1 MTNNFQAISDFLTE
15 QFSSL
20 NDDDGSVQADIFYN
34 VVLIGRKKDNP
45 LVIGKVKSYTINTI
59 YDLDAYQQEIITICD
74 ALKVRAYISVN
85 GKSHKQATLNA
96 LVKYT
101 NNIAQDCFNNS
112 RGIYDSVVAEF
123 VDREKQLWIIDVDKD
138 DSFDKSVDELTDL
151 YIKTIESCK
160 PYKKIVTVIPTKSGK
175 HIITH
180 PFDSSDFY
188 LKIGELVKLG
198 SNLIK
203 KNDVTLLYE
212 NT

>member
-1 MTNNFQAISDFLTE
+1 MTNNFQAICDFLTE

-20 NDDDGSVQADIFYN
+20 YGDDYSAKDDIFYN
-34 VVLIGRKKDNP
+34 VALIGRKKDNA
-45 LVIGKVKSYTINTI
+45 LVDGKVKSYTINDI
-59 YDLDAYQQEIITICD
+59 SDLDKYKQEIITICD

-85 GKSHKQATLNA
+85 YKSHKQVTLDAMVEYAND
-96 LVKYT
+96 
-101 NNIAQDCFNNS
+101 IAQDCFNNS
-112 RGIYDSVVAEF
+112 RGIYDSVVAKF
-123 VDREKQLWIIDVDKD
+123 VDRKKQLWIIDVDKD
-138 DSFDKSVDELTDL
+138 DSFDKSVDELTEL

-175 HIITH
+175 HIIAH

-188 LKIGELVKLG
+188 LKIGDLVKLG

>member
-1 MTNNFQAISDFLTE
+1 MTNNFQVIRDFLIE
-15 QFSSL
+15 QFSYLSGCVYSTKV
-20 NDDDGSVQADIFYN
+20 DAFYN

-59 YDLDAYQQEIITICD
+59 YDLDTYQQEIIAICD

-85 GKSHKQATLNA
+85 YKSHKQVTLDA
-96 LVKYT
+96 MVEYT

-112 RGIYDSVVAEF
+112 RGIYDSAVAKF
-123 VDREKQLWIIDVDKD
+123 VDRSKQLWIIDVDKD

-160 PYKKIVTVIPTKSGK
+160 PYKKIVTVIQTKSGK

-198 SNLIK
+198 SDLIK
-203 KNDVTLLYE
+203 KNDMTLLYE

>member
-1 MTNNFQAISDFLTE
+1 MTDNFQAISDFLTE

-20 NDDDGSVQADIFYN
+20 YSDDCSVKDDIFYN
-34 VVLIGRKKDNP
+34 VALIGRKKDNA
-45 LVIGKVKSYTINTI
+45 LVDGKVKSYTINDVC
-59 YDLDAYQQEIITICD
+59 DLDKYKQEIITICD

-85 GKSHKQATLNA
+85 YKSHRQVA
-96 LVKYT
+96 LKVMVE
-101 NNIAQDCFNNS
+101 IANYNLQDYFKSS
-112 RGIYDSVVAEF
+112 RGLYDSAVAQF
-123 VDREKQLWIIDVDKD
+123 VDSKKQLWIIDVDKD
-138 DSFDKSVDELTDL
+138 DSLNKSVDELTDL

-180 PFDSSDFY
+180 PFDASEFY
-188 LKIGELVKLG
+188 LKIDELVKLG

>member
-15 QFSSL
+15 QFSYL
-20 NDDDGSVQADIFYN
+20 YGDDSSVKDDIFYN
-34 VVLIGRKKDNP
+34 VALIGRKKDNA
-45 LVIGKVKSYTINTI
+45 LVDGKVKSYTINDVC
-59 YDLDAYQQEIITICD
+59 DLDKYKQEIITICD

-85 GKSHKQATLNA
+85 YKSHRQVA
-96 LVKYT
+96 LKVMVE
-101 NNIAQDCFNNS
+101 IANYNLQDYFKSS
-112 RGIYDSVVAEF
+112 RGLYDSVVAKF
-123 VDREKQLWIIDVDKD
+123 VDHKNQLWIIDVDKD
-138 DSFDKSVDELTDL
+138 DSFGKSVDELTDL

-180 PFDSSDFY
+180 PFDASEFY
-188 LKIGELVKLG
+188 LKIGDLVKLG

>member
-20 NDDDGSVQADIFYN
+20 NGDDCLVKDDIFYN
-34 VVLIGRKKDNP
+34 VALIGRKKDNA
-45 LVIGKVKSYTINTI
+45 LVDGKVKSYTINDI
-59 YDLDAYQQEIITICD
+59 SDLDKYKQEIITICD

-85 GKSHKQATLNA
+85 YKSHKQVTLDAMVEYAND
-96 LVKYT
+96 
-101 NNIAQDCFNNS
+101 IAQDCFNNS
-112 RGIYDSVVAEF
+112 RGIYDSVVAKF
-123 VDREKQLWIIDVDKD
+123 ADRKKQLWIIDVDKD
-138 DSFDKSVDELTDL
+138 DSFGKSVDELTDL
-151 YIKTIESCK
+151 CIKTIESCK

-180 PFDSSDFY
+180 PFDASEFY

-203 KNDVTLLYE
+203 KNDMTLLYE
-212 NT
+212 NI

>member
-1 MTNNFQAISDFLTE
+1 MTNNFQVIRDFLIE
-15 QFSSL
+15 QFSYLSGCVHSTKV
-20 NDDDGSVQADIFYN
+20 DAFYN

-59 YDLDAYQQEIITICD
+59 YDLDTYQQEIITICD

-85 GKSHKQATLNA
+85 YKSHKQVTLDAMVEYAND
-96 LVKYT
+96 
-101 NNIAQDCFNNS
+101 IAQDCFNNS
-112 RGIYDSVVAEF
+112 RGIYDSVVAQF
-123 VDREKQLWIIDVDKD
+123 VDRSKQLWIIDVDKD

-175 HIITH
+175 HIIAH

-188 LKIGELVKLG
+188 LKIGDLVKLG

-203 KNDVTLLYE
+203 KNDMTLLYE
-212 NT
+212 NI

>member
-1 MTNNFQAISDFLTE
+1 MTNNFQVIRDFLE
-15 QFSSL
+15 NQFSRVS
-20 NDDDGSVQADIFYN
+20 NCEHSAKVDTFYN

-45 LVIGKVKSYTINTI
+45 LVMNKVKSYTINTI
-59 YDLDAYQQEIITICD
+59 YDLDDYQQEIITICD

-85 GKSHKQATLNA
+85 YKSHKQVTLNA
-96 LVKYT
+96 MVEYA
-101 NNIAQDCFNNS
+101 NDIAQDCFNSS
-112 RGIYDSVVAEF
+112 RGIYDSSVAKF

-160 PYKKIVTVIPTKSGK
+160 PYKKIVAVIPTKSGK

-188 LKIGELVKLG
+188 LKIGDLVKLG

-203 KNDVTLLYE
+203 KNDMTLLYE
-212 NT
+212 NI

>member
-1 MTNNFQAISDFLTE
+1 MTDNFQAISDFLTE

-20 NDDDGSVQADIFYN
+20 YSYDCSVKDDIFYN
-34 VVLIGRKKDNP
+34 VALIGRKKDNA
-45 LVIGKVKSYTINTI
+45 LVDGKVKSYTIDTI
-59 YDLDAYQQEIITICD
+59 CDLDKYKQEIITICD

-85 GKSHKQATLNA
+85 YKSHRQVA
-96 LVKYT
+96 LKAMVE
-101 NNIAQDCFNNS
+101 IANYSLQDYFKSS
-112 RGIYDSVVAEF
+112 RGLYDSVVAKF
-123 VDREKQLWIIDVDKD
+123 VDHKKQLWIIDVDKD
-138 DSFDKSVDELTDL
+138 DSFCKSVDELTDL

-180 PFDSSDFY
+180 SFDASEFY

>member
-20 NDDDGSVQADIFYN
+20 YSDDSSVKDDIFYN
-34 VVLIGRKKDNP
+34 VELIGRKKDNA
-45 LVIGKVKSYTINTI
+45 LVDGKVKSYTINDVC
-59 YDLDAYQQEIITICD
+59 DLDKYKQEIITICD

-85 GKSHKQATLNA
+85 YKSHRQVA
-96 LVKYT
+96 LKAMVE
-101 NNIAQDCFNNS
+101 IANYSLQDYFKSS
-112 RGIYDSVVAEF
+112 RGLYDSVVAQF
-123 VDREKQLWIIDVDKD
+123 VDHKKQLWIIDVDKD
-138 DSFDKSVDELTDL
+138 DSLNKSVDELTDL

-175 HIITH
+175 HIVTH

-203 KNDVTLLYE
+203 KNDMTLLYE

>member
-20 NDDDGSVQADIFYN
+20 NGDDGLVQADTFYN
-34 VVLIGRKKDNP
+34 VVLIGRKKDNA
-45 LVIGKVKSYTINTI
+45 LVDGKVKSYTINDI
-59 YDLDAYQQEIITICD
+59 SDLDKYKQEIITICD

-85 GKSHKQATLNA
+85 YKSHKQVTLDAMVEYAND
-96 LVKYT
+96 
-101 NNIAQDCFNNS
+101 IAQDCFNNS
-112 RGIYDSVVAEF
+112 RGIYDSVVAKF
-123 VDREKQLWIIDVDKD
+123 ADRKKQLWIIDVDKD
-138 DSFDKSVDELTDL
+138 DSFGKSVDELTDL
-151 YIKTIESCK
+151 YIKTTESCK

-180 PFDSSDFY
+180 PFDASEFY

-203 KNDVTLLYE
+203 KNDMTLLYE
-212 NT
+212 NI

>member
-15 QFSSL
+15 QFSYLYS
-20 NDDDGSVQADIFYN
+20 DDSSVKDDIFYN
-34 VVLIGRKKDNP
+34 VELIGRKKDNA
-45 LVIGKVKSYTINTI
+45 LVDGKVKSYTINDVC
-59 YDLDAYQQEIITICD
+59 DLDKYKQEIITICD

-85 GKSHKQATLNA
+85 GKSHKQVTLNA

-112 RGIYDSVVAEF
+112 RGIYDSAVAQF
-123 VDREKQLWIIDVDKD
+123 SDSKKQLWIIDVDKD
-138 DSFDKSVDELTDL
+138 DSLNKSVDELTDL

-175 HIITH
+175 HIVTH
-180 PFDSSDFY
+180 PFDSSEFY
-188 LKIGELVKLG
+188 LKMGELAKLG

>member
-1 MTNNFQAISDFLTE
+1 MTNNFEIIRDFLIT
-15 QFSSL
+15 QFSRLS
-20 NDDDGSVQADIFYN
+20 NCEYSAKVDTFYN

-85 GKSHKQATLNA
+85 GKSHKQVTLNA
-96 LVKYT
+96 MVEYT
-101 NNIAQDCFNNS
+101 NNIAQDRFNNS
-112 RGIYDSVVAEF
+112 RGIYDSAVAKF
-123 VDREKQLWIIDVDKD
+123 ADHSKQLWIIDVDKH
-138 DSFDKSVDELTDL
+138 DSFNKSVDELTDL

-160 PYKKIVTVIPTKSGK
+160 PYKKIVAVIPTKSGK
-175 HIITH
+175 HIVTH

-188 LKIGELVKLG
+188 LKIGDFVKLG

-212 NT
+212 NI

>member
-1 MTNNFQAISDFLTE
+1 MTNNFQVIRDFLIE
-15 QFSSL
+15 QFSYLSGCVYSSKV
-20 NDDDGSVQADIFYN
+20 DAFYN
-34 VVLIGRKKDNP
+34 VALIGRKKDNS

-85 GKSHKQATLNA
+85 YKSHKQVTLDAMVEYAND
-96 LVKYT
+96 
-101 NNIAQDCFNNS
+101 IAQDCFNNS
-112 RGIYDSVVAEF
+112 RGIYDSVVAKF
-123 VDREKQLWIIDVDKD
+123 VDRSKQLWIIDVDKD

-180 PFDSSDFY
+180 PFDASEFY

-203 KNDVTLLYE
+203 KNDMTLLYE

>member
-20 NDDDGSVQADIFYN
+20 NGDDCSVKDDIFYN
-34 VVLIGRKKDNP
+34 VALIGRKKDNA
-45 LVIGKVKSYTINTI
+45 LVDGKVKSYTINDI
-59 YDLDAYQQEIITICD
+59 SDLDKYKQEIITICD

-85 GKSHKQATLNA
+85 YKSHRQVALN
-96 LVKYT
+96 VMVE
-101 NNIAQDCFNNS
+101 IANYSLQDYFKSS
-112 RGIYDSVVAEF
+112 RGLYDSVVAKF
-123 VDREKQLWIIDVDKD
+123 VDRKNQLWIIDVDKD
-138 DSFDKSVDELTDL
+138 DSFDKSVDELTYL

-180 PFDSSDFY
+180 PFDASEFY
-188 LKIGELVKLG
+188 LKIGESVKLG

>member
-20 NDDDGSVQADIFYN
+20 YGDDSSVKDDIFYN
-34 VVLIGRKKDNP
+34 VALIGRKKDNA
-45 LVIGKVKSYTINTI
+45 LVDGKVKSYTINDV
-59 YDLDAYQQEIITICD
+59 YDLDKYKQEIITICD
-74 ALKVRAYISVN
+74 ALKVRTYISVN
-85 GKSHKQATLNA
+85 YKSHRQVALN
-96 LVKYT
+96 VMVE
-101 NNIAQDCFNNS
+101 IANYSLQDYFKSS
-112 RGIYDSVVAEF
+112 RGLYDSVVAKF
-123 VDREKQLWIIDVDKD
+123 VDHKKQLWIIDVDKD
-138 DSFDKSVDELTDL
+138 DSFGKSVDELTDL

-180 PFDSSDFY
+180 PFDASEFY

>member
-1 MTNNFQAISDFLTE
+1 MTNNFQVIRDFLIE
-15 QFSSL
+15 QFSYLSGCVYSTKV
-20 NDDDGSVQADIFYN
+20 DAFYN

-59 YDLDAYQQEIITICD
+59 YDLDTYQQEIITICD

-85 GKSHKQATLNA
+85 YKSHKQVTLDAMVEYAND
-96 LVKYT
+96 
-101 NNIAQDCFNNS
+101 IAQDCFNNS
-112 RGIYDSVVAEF
+112 RGIYDSVVAKF
-123 VDREKQLWIIDVDKD
+123 ADRSKQLWIIDVDKD

-175 HIITH
+175 HIIAH

-203 KNDVTLLYE
+203 KNDMTLLYE
-212 NT
+212 NI

>member
-20 NDDDGSVQADIFYN
+20 YGDDSSVKDDIFYN
-34 VVLIGRKKDNP
+34 VELIGRKKDNAF
-45 LVIGKVKSYTINTI
+45 VDGKVKSYTINDV
-59 YDLDAYQQEIITICD
+59 YDLDKYKQEIITICD

-85 GKSHKQATLNA
+85 YKSHKQVTLNA
-96 LVKYT
+96 MVEYA
-101 NNIAQDCFNNS
+101 NDIAQDCFNNS

-160 PYKKIVTVIPTKSGK
+160 PYKKIVAVIPTKSGK

-188 LKIGELVKLG
+188 LKIGDLVKLG

>member
-1 MTNNFQAISDFLTE
+1 MTNNFQVISDFLTE

-20 NDDDGSVQADIFYN
+20 NGDDCLVKDYIFYN
-34 VVLIGRKKDNP
+34 VALIGRKKDNA
-45 LVIGKVKSYTINTI
+45 LVDGKVKSYTIDTVCN
-59 YDLDAYQQEIITICD
+59 LDKYKQEIITICD

-85 GKSHKQATLNA
+85 YKSHRQVALN
-96 LVKYT
+96 VMVE
-101 NNIAQDCFNNS
+101 IANYSLQDYFKSS
-112 RGIYDSVVAEF
+112 RGLYDSVVAKF
-123 VDREKQLWIIDVDKD
+123 VDHKKQLWIIDVDKD
-138 DSFDKSVDELTDL
+138 DSFGKSVDELTDL

-180 PFDSSDFY
+180 PFDASEFY

>member
-20 NDDDGSVQADIFYN
+20 NGDDCLVKDDIFYN
-34 VVLIGRKKDNP
+34 VALSGRKKDNA
-45 LVIGKVKSYTINTI
+45 LVDGKVKSYTIDTVC
-59 YDLDAYQQEIITICD
+59 DLDKYKQEIITICD

-85 GKSHKQATLNA
+85 YKSHKQVTLDTMVEYAND
-96 LVKYT
+96 
-101 NNIAQDCFNNS
+101 IAQDYFKSS
-112 RGIYDSVVAEF
+112 RGLYDSVVAKF
-123 VDREKQLWIIDVDKD
+123 VDHKKQLWIIDVDKD

-188 LKIGELVKLG
+188 LKIGDLVKLG

-203 KNDVTLLYE
+203 KNDMTLLYE

>member
-15 QFSSL
+15 QLSSL
-20 NDDDGSVQADIFYN
+20 YGDDSSVKDDIFYN
-34 VVLIGRKKDNP
+34 VELIGRKKDNA
-45 LVIGKVKSYTINTI
+45 LVDGKVKSYTINDVC
-59 YDLDAYQQEIITICD
+59 DLDKYKQEIITICD

-85 GKSHKQATLNA
+85 YKSHRQVA
-96 LVKYT
+96 LKAMVE
-101 NNIAQDCFNNS
+101 IANYSLQDYFKSS
-112 RGIYDSVVAEF
+112 RGLYDSVVAKF
-123 VDREKQLWIIDVDKD
+123 VDHKKQLWIIDVDKD
-138 DSFDKSVDELTDL
+138 DSLNKSFDELTDL

-160 PYKKIVTVIPTKSGK
+160 PCKKIVTVIPTKSGK

-180 PFDSSDFY
+180 PFDASEFY
-188 LKIGELVKLG
+188 LKIGELAKLD

>member
-1 MTNNFQAISDFLTE
+1 MTNNFQVISDFLTE

-20 NDDDGSVQADIFYN
+20 NGDDCLVKDDIFYN
-34 VVLIGRKKDNP
+34 VALIGRKKDNA
-45 LVIGKVKSYTINTI
+45 LVDGKVKSYTIDTVCN
-59 YDLDAYQQEIITICD
+59 LDKYKQEIITICD

-85 GKSHKQATLNA
+85 YKSHRQVALN
-96 LVKYT
+96 VMVE
-101 NNIAQDCFNNS
+101 IANYSLQDYFKSS
-112 RGIYDSVVAEF
+112 RGLYDSVVAKF
-123 VDREKQLWIIDVDKD
+123 VDHKKQLWIIDVDKD
-138 DSFDKSVDELTDL
+138 DSFGKSVDELTDL

-180 PFDSSDFY
+180 PFDASEFY

>member
-15 QFSSL
+15 QFSYLYS
-20 NDDDGSVQADIFYN
+20 DDSSVKDDIFYN
-34 VVLIGRKKDNP
+34 VELIGRKKDNA
-45 LVIGKVKSYTINTI
+45 LVDGKVKSYTIDTI
-59 YDLDAYQQEIITICD
+59 CDLDKYKQEIITICD

-85 GKSHKQATLNA
+85 GKSHKQVTLNA
-96 LVKYT
+96 MVKYT

-112 RGIYDSVVAEF
+112 RVIYDSVVAKF
-123 VDREKQLWIIDVDKD
+123 VDHKKQLWIIDVDKN
-138 DSFDKSVDELTDL
+138 DSFGKSVDELTDL

-160 PYKKIVTVIPTKSGK
+160 PYKNIVAVIPTKSGK

-180 PFDSSDFY
+180 PFDASEFY
-188 LKIGELVKLG
+188 LKIDELVKLG

>member
-1 MTNNFQAISDFLTE
+1 MTNNFEIIRDFLIT
-15 QFSSL
+15 QFSRLS
-20 NDDDGSVQADIFYN
+20 NCEYSAKVDTFYN

-85 GKSHKQATLNA
+85 GKSHKQVTLNA
-96 LVKYT
+96 MVEYT
-101 NNIAQDCFNNS
+101 NNIAQDRFNNS
-112 RGIYDSVVAEF
+112 RGIYDSAVAKF
-123 VDREKQLWIIDVDKD
+123 ADHSKQLWIIDVDKD
-138 DSFDKSVDELTDL
+138 DSFNKSVDELTDL

-160 PYKKIVTVIPTKSGK
+160 LYKKIVTVIPTKSGK
-175 HIITH
+175 HIVTH

-188 LKIGELVKLG
+188 LKIGDFVKLG

-212 NT
+212 NI

>member
-1 MTNNFQAISDFLTE
+1 MTDNFQAISDFLTE

-20 NDDDGSVQADIFYN
+20 YSDDCSVKDDIFYN
-34 VVLIGRKKDNP
+34 VALIGRKKDNA
-45 LVIGKVKSYTINTI
+45 LVDGKVKSYTINDVC
-59 YDLDAYQQEIITICD
+59 DLDKYKQEIITICD

-85 GKSHKQATLNA
+85 YKSHRQVA
-96 LVKYT
+96 LKVMVE
-101 NNIAQDCFNNS
+101 IANYNLQDYFKSS
-112 RGIYDSVVAEF
+112 RGLYDSAVAQF
-123 VDREKQLWIIDVDKD
+123 VDSKKQLWIIDVDKD
-138 DSFDKSVDELTDL
+138 DSLNKSVDELTDL

-180 PFDSSDFY
+180 PFDASEFY
-188 LKIGELVKLG
+188 LKIGELAKLG

-212 NT
+212 NI

>member
-1 MTNNFQAISDFLTE
+1 MTNNFQVISDFLTE

-20 NDDDGSVQADIFYN
+20 YDDCSVKDDIFYN
-34 VVLIGRKKDNP
+34 VELIGRKKDNA
-45 LVIGKVKSYTINTI
+45 LVDGKVKSYTINDI
-59 YDLDAYQQEIITICD
+59 SDLDKYKQEIITICD

-85 GKSHKQATLNA
+85 YKSHRQVALN
-96 LVKYT
+96 VMVE
-101 NNIAQDCFNNS
+101 IANYSLQDYFKSS
-112 RGIYDSVVAEF
+112 RGLYDSVVAKF
-123 VDREKQLWIIDVDKD
+123 VDHKKQLWIIDVDKD

-151 YIKTIESCK
+151 YTKTIESCK
-160 PYKKIVTVIPTKSGK
+160 PYKKIVTVIQTKSGK

-180 PFDSSDFY
+180 PFDASEFY
-188 LKIGELVKLG
+188 LKIGDLVKLG

>member
-20 NDDDGSVQADIFYN
+20 YGDDYSVKDDIFYN
-34 VVLIGRKKDNP
+34 VALIGRKKDNA
-45 LVIGKVKSYTINTI
+45 LVDGKVKSYTINDI
-59 YDLDAYQQEIITICD
+59 SDLDKYKQEIITICD

-85 GKSHKQATLNA
+85 YKSHKQVTLNA
-96 LVKYT
+96 MVEYA
-101 NNIAQDCFNNS
+101 NDIAHDCFNNS
-112 RGIYDSVVAEF
+112 RGIYDSVVAKF
-123 VDREKQLWIIDVDKD
+123 ADRKKQLWIIDVDKD
-138 DSFDKSVDELTDL
+138 DSFGKSVDELTDL

-175 HIITH
+175 HIIAH

-203 KNDVTLLYE
+203 KNDMTLLYE

>member
-1 MTNNFQAISDFLTE
+1 MMNNFQAISDFLTE

-20 NDDDGSVQADIFYN
+20 YGDDSSVKDDIFYN
-34 VVLIGRKKDNP
+34 VELIGRKKDNV
-45 LVIGKVKSYTINTI
+45 LVDGKVKSYTINDI
-59 YDLDAYQQEIITICD
+59 SDLDKYKQEIITICD

-85 GKSHKQATLNA
+85 YKSHRQVALN
-96 LVKYT
+96 VMVE
-101 NNIAQDCFNNS
+101 IANYSLQDYFKSS
-112 RGIYDSVVAEF
+112 RGLYDSVVAKF
-123 VDREKQLWIIDVDKD
+123 VDHKKQLWIIDVDKD

-180 PFDSSDFY
+180 PFDASEFY
-188 LKIGELVKLG
+188 LKIGDLVKLG

>member
-20 NDDDGSVQADIFYN
+20 YGDDYSAKDDIFYN
-34 VVLIGRKKDNP
+34 VALIGRKKDNA
-45 LVIGKVKSYTINTI
+45 LVDGKVKSYTINDI
-59 YDLDAYQQEIITICD
+59 SDLDKYKQEIITICD

-85 GKSHKQATLNA
+85 YKSHKQVTLDAMVEYAND
-96 LVKYT
+96 
-101 NNIAQDCFNNS
+101 IAQDCFNNS
-112 RGIYDSVVAEF
+112 RGIYDSVVAKF
-123 VDREKQLWIIDVDKD
+123 VDRSKQLWIIDVDKD

-180 PFDSSDFY
+180 PFDASELY

-198 SNLIK
+198 SNFLK

>member
-1 MTNNFQAISDFLTE
+1 MTNNFQVISDFLTE

-20 NDDDGSVQADIFYN
+20 NGDDCLVKDDIFYN
-34 VVLIGRKKDNP
+34 VALIGRKKDNA
-45 LVIGKVKSYTINTI
+45 LVDGKVKSYTIDTVC
-59 YDLDAYQQEIITICD
+59 DLDKYKQEIITICD

-85 GKSHKQATLNA
+85 YKSHRQVALNVMVEIA
-96 LVKYT
+96 
-101 NNIAQDCFNNS
+101 NDIAQDCFNNS
-112 RGIYDSVVAEF
+112 RGIYDSVVAKF
-123 VDREKQLWIIDVDKD
+123 VDHKKQLWIIDVDKD

-160 PYKKIVTVIPTKSGK
+160 PYKKIVAVIPTKSGK

-180 PFDSSDFY
+180 PFDASEFY